1 MELHI
6 KEYLRGIG
14 ARRIIGMVLGN
25 IILGIGIAVFRTS
38 LLGND
43 PYSAMLMAGA
53 DHLPIAYS
61 TLMLIVNAA
70 VFVVE
75 LLWGKHFI
83 GIGTFVNWFL
93 LGYVAS
99 FFIEVFDPLQIPE
112 RGMLI
117 RLLTVAV
124 GVLIVSLG
132 VSLYQTADLGIAPYD
147 SLSIIMSGHCPL
159 PYFWCR
165 LITDVVCTAI
175 CWALGGI
182 VNIGT
187 AVCAFGL
194 GPFIH
199 FFDQKISVKVLMGKG
214 DSNNLEMTD
223 TNMV

>member
-1 MELHI
+1 M
-6 KEYLRGIG
+6 KEYLRKAG
-14 ARRIIGMVLGN
+14 ARRIAGMVLGN

-53 DHLPIAYS
+53 DHLPIPYS
-61 TLMLIVNAA
+61 TLILIVNAA
-70 VFVVE
+70 IFVAE
-75 LLWGKHFI
+75 ILWGKHFI

-99 FFIEVFDPLQIPE
+99 FFIGVFEVLQIPQ
-112 RGMLI
+112 RGMPV
-117 RLLTVAV
+117 RLLTVAA

-132 VSLYQTADLGIAPYD
+132 VSLYQTSDLGIAPYD
-147 SLSIIMSGHCPL
+147 SLSIIISEHCPL

-165 LITDVVCTAI
+165 LGTDIVCTAV
-175 CWALGGI
+175 CFALGGI

-187 AVCAFGL
+187 AVCALGL

-199 FFDQKISVKVLMGKG
+199 FFDSKISVKALGIS
-214 DSNNLEMTD
+214 DEMKAGSS
-223 TNMV
+223 

>member
-1 MELHI
+1 M
-6 KEYLRGIG
+6 KEYLNSIG
-14 ARRIIGMVLGN
+14 MRRIVGMVLGN

-53 DHLPIAYS
+53 DCLPLTYS
-61 TLMLIVNAA
+61 TLMLIVNAG
-70 VFVVE
+70 VFIIE
-75 LLWGKHFI
+75 FLWGRHFI

-99 FFIEVFDPLQIPE
+99 FFIDIFAAMQIPQ
-112 RGMLI
+112 RGMAV

-124 GVLIVSLG
+124 GVLIVSAG
-132 VSLYQTADLGIAPYD
+132 VSLYQSADLGIAPYD
-147 SLSIIMSGHCPL
+147 SVSIIISEHCPL

-165 LITDVVCTAI
+165 LATDVVCTAV
-175 CWALGGI
+175 CFALGGI
-182 VNIGT
+182 VNVGT

-199 FFDQKISVKVLMGKG
+199 FFDAHLSKRALGMDGK
-214 DSNNLEMTD
+214 
-223 TNMV
+223 

>member
-1 MELHI
+1 MS
-6 KEYLRGIG
+6 EYLKKIG
-14 ARRIIGMVLGN
+14 MRRIAGMVFGN

-61 TLMLIVNAA
+61 TLMLIVNAV
-70 VFVVE
+70 VFTAEVI
-75 LLWGKHFI
+75 WGRHYI

-99 FFIEVFDPLQIPE
+99 FFIEVFAVWQIPE
-112 RGMLI
+112 RGILI

-124 GVLIVSLG
+124 GVLVVSLG
-132 VSLYQTADLGIAPYD
+132 VSLYQSADLGIAPYD
-147 SLSIIMSGHCPL
+147 SLSVIISEHCPL

-165 LITDVVCTAI
+165 LATDVVCTAV
-175 CWALGGI
+175 CFMLGGI
-182 VNIGT
+182 VNVGT

-199 FFDQKISVKVLMGKG
+199 FFDEALSKKVLGMKE
-214 DSNNLEMTD
+214 SA
-223 TNMV
+223 

>member
-1 MELHI
+1 M
-6 KEYLRGIG
+6 KEYLSRIG
-14 ARRIIGMVLGN
+14 MRRIIGMVLGN
-25 IILGIGIAVFRTS
+25 IILGIGVAVFRTS

-53 DHLPIAYS
+53 DRLQIAYS
-61 TLMLIVNAA
+61 TLILIVNAV

-75 LLWGKHFI
+75 ITWGRHFI

-99 FFIEVFDPLQIPE
+99 FFIEVFAVWHIPE
-112 RGMLI
+112 RGMAV

-132 VSLYQTADLGIAPYD
+132 VSLYQSADLGIAPYD
-147 SLSIIMSGHCPL
+147 SLSIIISEHCPL

-165 LITDVVCTAI
+165 LGTDVVCTAA
-175 CWALGGI
+175 CFALGGI

-199 FFDQKISVKVLMGKG
+199 FFDQNISLKVLGMEK
-214 DSNNLEMTD
+214 
-223 TNMV
+223 TNKRMLL

>member
-1 MELHI
+1 M
-6 KEYLRGIG
+6 KEYLSRIG
-14 ARRIIGMVLGN
+14 TRRIIGMVLGN

-61 TLMLIVNAA
+61 TLLLVVNAA
-70 VFVVE
+70 VFLVE
-75 LLWGKHFI
+75 ISWGKHYI

-99 FFIEVFDPLQIPE
+99 FFIEVFAVLQIPE
-112 RGMLI
+112 RGMVI
-117 RLLTVAV
+117 RLLTVAA

-132 VSLYQTADLGIAPYD
+132 VSLYQSADLGIAPYD
-147 SLSIIMSGHCPL
+147 SLSIIISEHCPL

-165 LITDVVCTAI
+165 LGTDVVCTAV
-175 CWALGGI
+175 CFALGGI
-182 VNIGT
+182 VNVGT

-199 FFDQKISVKVLMGKG
+199 FFDQHISLQVLGMDKHK
-214 DSNNLEMTD
+214 
-223 TNMV
+223 